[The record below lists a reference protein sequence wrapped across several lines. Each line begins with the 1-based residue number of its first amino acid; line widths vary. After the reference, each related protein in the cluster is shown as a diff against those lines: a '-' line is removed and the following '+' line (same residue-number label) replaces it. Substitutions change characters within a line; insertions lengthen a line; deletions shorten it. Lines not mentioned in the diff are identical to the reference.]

1 MELIRILTF
10 SGKGALGGKGVPLT
24 KEHASGRHFRFRD
37 ILSAG
42 TRSLKRSGFR
52 VRHRRAYEGR
62 PQERAEG
69 AQAKPP
75 VSDEGE
81 LKREIN

>member
-1 MELIRILTF
+1 MSLPPARREHWAGR
-10 SGKGALGGKGVPLT
+10 KRVPLT
-24 KEHASGRHFRFRD
+24 KEHACGGHSRFRD
-37 ILSAG
+37 ILSSG
-42 TRSLKRSGFR
+42 TRSLKRARFR

-75 VSDEGE
+75 VSDKGE